1 MTIVTKHLLKARE
14 KLRLRREEETP
25 ESASIALSKLTLT
38 NNNLQFGLSAEVILS
53 IDIIENSPA
62 YQTSEGSN
70 IYIKTLKT
78 EDKTVK
84 EALINSSQNYHEF
97 MKVVSDNQGKIEQI
111 DTPYNNKGTRR
122 EKTLQ
127 TTEII
132 SFKPLALKEK
142 NSPEN
147 LSIFSVA
154 VIESEQSKKAL
165 AISKIVFQD
174 IIVGNELLST
184 GNINDIR
191 SIKLESYLDF
201 DIVGAADDNNKA
213 YFSDQFISLD
223 KDGYLKFI
231 FMWDKIRFLQEM
243 SLFGNILRN
252 GSMEETR
259 RKIIEDSRISNIK
272 ISRRRVKRSI
282 NGFSN
287 FNSNQKNEV
296 VISSSDDD
304 SGDLLKN
311 RKTNL
316 NTGKIQSEISS
327 MDNIKN
333 SKDYIAFAIND
344 YAPRTIKY
352 GTYQYFI
359 DVEVQDGMLRY
370 LLDSLSELRGINK
383 TFLEY
388 QSTFFSPNPDT
399 KTKTLEG
406 VGKILEILFTLGK
419 FSAPEKGRI
428 ERELSSLMRFID
440 GFETLISFND
450 EFMNK
455 ISYALSKRGVSST
468 KGKDATYRKNVSKL
482 FFLQDHQ
489 KFSEIIDF
497 SDLLRQK
504 DEYLDIE
511 APDTVGIATFS
522 ENSIKDRF
530 MEEFE
535 KNINFKGDYDGI
547 NFSDLNEKLT
557 EDNLNVTQN
566 AEIFDLKSNF
576 FSYLSPASVFVGGKD
591 VKNNSFNPNDYT
603 PDDNSSLDM
612 MASELLS
619 KGIKI
624 MSPVSIGQNNRSR
637 KEATRCSES
646 IFGENDIINNQKTYE
661 NQSELDTSANSE
673 RHYKSLSDSKTLA
686 TGIGRHYN
694 NFNLKKEDYNLSSP
708 SNFLKKKK
716 SNENIELLNSEL
728 EDMPNQVRVLFGSN
742 SELVKN
748 RWNLTEN
755 DLFMNPQSAK
765 MMQEN
770 YSNLIKVEVLS
781 DFSDDASGSKNIKLP
796 VFRKLKIEDIVALKS
811 GETLFCK
818 TYILNDQTL
827 GIGQRNISDNESI
840 YYNKYF
846 LIKKE
851 ESE

>member
-62 YQTSEGSN
+62 YQTSEGSS

-127 TTEII
+127 TTETI

-304 SGDLLKN
+304 
-311 RKTNL
+311 
-316 NTGKIQSEISS
+316 
-327 MDNIKN
+327 
-333 SKDYIAFAIND
+333 
-344 YAPRTIKY
+344 
-352 GTYQYFI
+352 
-359 DVEVQDGMLRY
+359 
-370 LLDSLSELRGINK
+370 
-383 TFLEY
+383 
-388 QSTFFSPNPDT
+388 
-399 KTKTLEG
+399 
-406 VGKILEILFTLGK
+406 
-419 FSAPEKGRI
+419 
-428 ERELSSLMRFID
+428 
-440 GFETLISFND
+440 
-450 EFMNK
+450 
-455 ISYALSKRGVSST
+455 
-468 KGKDATYRKNVSKL
+468 
-482 FFLQDHQ
+482 
-489 KFSEIIDF
+489 
-497 SDLLRQK
+497 
-504 DEYLDIE
+504 
-511 APDTVGIATFS
+511 
-522 ENSIKDRF
+522 
-530 MEEFE
+530 
-535 KNINFKGDYDGI
+535 
-547 NFSDLNEKLT
+547 
-557 EDNLNVTQN
+557 
-566 AEIFDLKSNF
+566 
-576 FSYLSPASVFVGGKD
+576 
-591 VKNNSFNPNDYT
+591 
-603 PDDNSSLDM
+603 
-612 MASELLS
+612 
-619 KGIKI
+619 
-624 MSPVSIGQNNRSR
+624 
-637 KEATRCSES
+637 
-646 IFGENDIINNQKTYE
+646 
-661 NQSELDTSANSE
+661 
-673 RHYKSLSDSKTLA
+673 
-686 TGIGRHYN
+686 
-694 NFNLKKEDYNLSSP
+694 
-708 SNFLKKKK
+708 
-716 SNENIELLNSEL
+716 
-728 EDMPNQVRVLFGSN
+728 
-742 SELVKN
+742 
-748 RWNLTEN
+748 
-755 DLFMNPQSAK
+755 
-765 MMQEN
+765 
-770 YSNLIKVEVLS
+770 
-781 DFSDDASGSKNIKLP
+781 
-796 VFRKLKIEDIVALKS
+796 
-811 GETLFCK
+811 
-818 TYILNDQTL
+818 
-827 GIGQRNISDNESI
+827 
-840 YYNKYF
+840 
-846 LIKKE
+846 
-851 ESE
+851 